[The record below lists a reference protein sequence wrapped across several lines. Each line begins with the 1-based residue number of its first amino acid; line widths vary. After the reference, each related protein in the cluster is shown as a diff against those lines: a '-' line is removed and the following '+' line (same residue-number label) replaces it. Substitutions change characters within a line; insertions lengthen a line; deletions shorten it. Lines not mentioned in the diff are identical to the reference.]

1 MIVHL
6 MGDRAL
12 LLECAPDD
20 VLGYAAAVRGASDRG
35 ELRGIV
41 DIVPAAAT
49 VLVKV
54 AVDAREYVTA
64 LTRLTPADGAMLET
78 GHVDIDAVYDGEDL
92 DAVAAETGLAYDDI
106 VGLHAA
112 ATYRVGFCG
121 FAPGFAYLTG
131 LDERLAVPRLPSPR
145 TRVPAG
151 SVAIAAGYTAVYPR
165 ESPGGWR
172 LIGRTHAVMFDPLR
186 SPAALLSPG
195 STVRFHPVAEIPAV
209 VATARATGDPVG
221 VPALRI
227 LRPGALALV
236 QDGGRP
242 GLGAIAVGASGA
254 FDRGA
259 QRLANRL
266 VGNPEDSAA
275 LELLG
280 GGAVFQALRDCDVAI
295 TGAEGPVSVNGVA
308 QARNAPLRLRD
319 GDLVEIA
326 SSQAGLR
333 AYVALRGGV
342 EGSRTLGSQSTDSL
356 SGLGPPPLTEGDVVR
371 IGSPAPMPGVDLAPR
386 PALPTE
392 VEVRVVRGP
401 RWAWFDPS
409 AHRELMSSPYVVSP
423 RSDRIGVRLEGPPLL
438 RDAAYRDREL
448 APEGMVRGALQVPP
462 DGLPV
467 LLGPDH
473 PVTGG
478 YPVIAVIVDA
488 DLDAVAQA
496 PPGTPVRFRTVG

>member
-12 LLECAPDD
+12 LLECSPDE
-20 VLGYAAAVRGASDRG
+20 VLGYSAAIRGAIDRG

-41 DIVPAAAT
+41 DIIPAAST

-54 AVDAREYVTA
+54 DVDAREYVPVLSRMNPDEGGILDA
-64 LTRLTPADGAMLET
+64 

-92 DAVAAETGLAYDDI
+92 DDVAAETGLPRDDI
-106 VGLHAA
+106 VALHTAT
-112 ATYRVGFCG
+112 TYRVAFCG

-131 LDERLAVPRLPSPR
+131 LDERLAVSRLPSPR

-172 LIGRTHAVMFDPLR
+172 LIGRSRTVMFDPLR
-186 SPAALLSPG
+186 SPAALLGPG
-195 STVRFHPVAEIPAV
+195 STVRFHAVAELPAV
-209 VATARATGDPVG
+209 AAPARATGDAMGTPT
-221 VPALRI
+221 LRV

-236 QDGGRP
+236 QDAGRP

-259 QRLANRL
+259 HRLANRL
-266 VGNPEDSAA
+266 VGNPEDAAA

-280 GGAVFQALRDCDVAI
+280 GGVVLQALRDCDLAV
-295 TGAEGPVSVNGVA
+295 TGAEGPVFVNGLA

-319 GDLVEIA
+319 GDHVEIA
-326 SSQAGLR
+326 APHAGLR

-342 EGSRTLGSQSTDSL
+342 EWSRTLGSQSTDSL
-356 SGLGPPPLTEGDVVR
+356 SGLGPPPLAEGDTVA
-371 IGSPAPMPGVDLAPR
+371 IGTPAPMPGVDLAPR
-386 PALPTE
+386 PPVPAE
-392 VEVRVVRGP
+392 VEVRVLRGP
-401 RWAWFDPS
+401 RWPWFDPASHRDLVS
-409 AHRELMSSPYVVSP
+409 ASYVVSA
-423 RSDRIGVRLEGPPLL
+423 RSDRIGVRLEGPPLM
-438 RDAAYRDREL
+438 RDAAHRYREL
-448 APEGMVRGALQVPP
+448 PSEGMVRGALQVPP

-488 DLDAVAQA
+488 DLDAAAQA
-496 PPGTPVRFRTVG
+496 APGTPVRFRPVG

>member
-12 LLECAPDD
+12 LLECSPDD
-20 VLGYAAAVRGASDRG
+20 VLGYSAAIRGAFDRG

-41 DIVPAAAT
+41 DIIPAAST

-54 AVDAREYVTA
+54 DADAREHLAA
-64 LTRLTPADGAMLET
+64 LSRLTPVDGGVLDA
-78 GHVDIDAVYDGEDL
+78 GHADIDVVYDGEDL
-92 DAVAAETGLAYDDI
+92 ADVAEETGLSRDDVI
-106 VGLHAA
+106 ALHTAT
-112 ATYRVGFCG
+112 TYRVGFCG

-131 LDERLAVPRLPSPR
+131 VDERLAVPRLPSPR
-145 TRVPAG
+145 SRVPAG

-172 LIGRTHAVMFDPLR
+172 LIGCSQTVMFDPLR

-195 STVRFHPVAEIPAV
+195 STVRFRAVDELPEV
-209 VATARATGDPVG
+209 VAPARAAGDTAG
-221 VPALRI
+221 SPALRV
-227 LRPGALALV
+227 LRPGALTLI
-236 QDGGRP
+236 QDAGRP
-242 GLGAIAVGASGA
+242 GLGAIAVGTSGA

-259 QRLANRL
+259 HRLANRL
-266 VGNPEDSAA
+266 VGNPENAAA

-280 GGAVFQALRDCDVAI
+280 GSVVLQALRDCDVAV
-295 TGAEGPVSVNGVA
+295 TGAEGPVFVGGAA

-319 GDLVEIA
+319 GEVIEISA
-326 SSQAGLR
+326 PHRGLR

-342 EGSRTLGSQSTDSL
+342 DGLRALGSQSTDSL
-356 SGLGPPPLTEGDVVR
+356 SGLGPPPLAEGDIVAV
-371 IGSPAPMPGVDLAPR
+371 GTPAPMPGVDLAPR
-386 PALPTE
+386 PTVPAA
-392 VEVRVVRGP
+392 VDVRVLRGP
-401 RWAWFDPS
+401 RWAWFEPS
-409 AHRELMSSPYVVSP
+409 AHHALMSTPYVISP
-423 RSDRIGVRLEGPPLL
+423 RSDRIGMRLEGTPLA
-438 RDAAYRDREL
+438 RDAVHRDREL
-448 APEGMVRGALQVPP
+448 PPEGMVRGALQVPP

-496 PPGTPVRFRTVG
+496 PPGTPVRFRPVG